1 MARRRECARCYRR
14 CETLA
19 PLDEGVTTQITGSSS
34 LAGQHMVVLDASVW
48 ISRTIVTDRNHTAS
62 RLWIA
67 RHLRAK
73 NVFVVPTLFELEV
86 AAAISR
92 VTKDPILARRQVS
105 QLRKLNTQGVMRF
118 VPLLADL
125 MQDAIGL
132 SIDFRLRA
140 ADAIYAALA
149 QRLGVN
155 LVTFD
160 AELLSLPVSAIR
172 TIRP

>member
-1 MARRRECARCYRR
+1 M
-14 CETLA
+14 
-19 PLDEGVTTQITGSSS
+19 DEGSNTQTTESSS
-34 LAGQHMVVLDASVW
+34 LSGQQMVVLDASVW

-62 RLWIA
+62 RLWVA

-73 NVFVVPTLFELEV
+73 RVFVVPTLFELEV

-92 VTKDPILARRQVS
+92 VTKDPSLARRQVA
-105 QLRKLNTQGVMRF
+105 QLRRLNTRGVMRF

-125 MQDAIGL
+125 MQSATSL
-132 SIDFRLRA
+132 SIDFGLRA

-149 QRLGVN
+149 QRLGVD

-160 AELLSLPVSAIR
+160 AELLSLPAFTIK

>member
-1 MARRRECARCYRR
+1 MARGRECAKRYRR
-14 CETLA
+14 CETLE
-19 PLDEGVTTQITGSSS
+19 PLDEGNTTQTTRSSS
-34 LAGQHMVVLDASVW
+34 LAGQQMVVLDASVW

-62 RLWIA
+62 RLWVA

-73 NVFVVPTLFELEV
+73 KVFVVPTLFELEV

-92 VTKDPILARRQVS
+92 VTKDPILARRQVA
-105 QLRKLNTQGVMRF
+105 QLRRLNTRGVMRF

-125 MQDAIGL
+125 MQNATGL
-132 SIDFRLRA
+132 SIDFGLRA

-149 QRLGVN
+149 QRLGVD

-160 AELLSLPVSAIR
+160 AELLSLPVSMIK